1 MDNACKLCFKLL
13 SDDEKVQ
20 SHNDVSCAD
29 CFNDYIEL
37 GNSITVLSYHRFIL
51 SITLRKA
58 SHVIVNV
65 NSELIHHVDIKNTLI
80 NLNKQLQDFKV
91 KITEEVLHLDSRSG
105 IQILDI
111 LHRFE
116 SPITAYSTKSGQSL
130 EQVNAILEIK
140 NTSVI

>member
-1 MDNACKLCFKLL
+1 MENACKLCFKLL
-13 SDDEKVQ
+13 SDNEKVQ

-37 GNSITVLSYHRFIL
+37 GNSITLLSFHRFIL

-80 NLNKQLQDFKV
+80 GINKQIQDFKV

-105 IQILDI
+105 RQILDI

-116 SPITAYSTKSGQSL
+116 SLIHTYSTKSGQSL

-140 NTSVI
+140 TNSAI